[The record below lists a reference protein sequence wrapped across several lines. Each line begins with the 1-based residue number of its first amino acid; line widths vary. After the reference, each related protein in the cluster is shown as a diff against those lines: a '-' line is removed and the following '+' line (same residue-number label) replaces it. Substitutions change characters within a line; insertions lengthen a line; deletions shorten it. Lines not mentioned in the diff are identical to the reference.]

1 MKRRTIGEVAR
12 LARVSVRA
20 LHHWDEI
27 GLVVPSGRSPKGY
40 RLYTDR
46 DLEKLEVVLV
56 HRALGLGLDEI
67 ARIVG
72 DPAFDR
78 VRALRTH
85 RDALARRLEADRAL
99 LALVDR
105 AISEAEGKTT
115 MKPNPK
121 SAQRNDDV
129 LQPMTAEERVRAF
142 GAFEPEAYDDEAR
155 ERWGQT
161 DAYAESRRR
170 TKSYG
175 RREWETIRA
184 ESETIERE
192 LCDLF
197 VRGVPASSV
206 EAIALAER
214 HRAHIDR
221 WFYACTPEI
230 HTRLARGYVEDPRF
244 AAHYDRRR
252 AGLALYV
259 RDAIL
264 ARHGA

>member
-56 HRALGLGLDEI
+56 HRALGLALDEI
-67 ARIVG
+67 ARILR
-72 DPAFDR
+72 DPSFDR
-78 VRALRTH
+78 AVVLRRH
-85 RDALARRLEADRAL
+85 RDALARRIEGDRAL

-105 AISEAEGKTT
+105 AISEAEGSQT
-115 MKPNPK
+115 MKPMSP
-121 SAQRNDDV
+121 
-129 LQPMTAEERVRAF
+129 EERVRAF
-142 GAFEPEAYDDEAR
+142 GSFDPEVHEEEAR
-155 ERWGQT
+155 ERWGET
-161 DAYAESRRR
+161 EAHAESARR
-170 TKSYG
+170 TRTYG
-175 RREWETIRA
+175 PREWETIRA
-184 ESETIERE
+184 ESGAIEAE
-192 LCDLF
+192 LCELF
-197 VRGVPASSV
+197 TRGVPATAP

-221 WFYACTPEI
+221 WFYPCSAEI
-230 HTRLARGYVEDPRF
+230 HAGLARGYVEDPRF

-252 AGLALYV
+252 AGLAVYV

-264 ARHGA
+264 ARHGT

>member
-56 HRALGLGLDEI
+56 HRALGLALDEI
-67 ARIVG
+67 ARIVA

-78 VRALRTH
+78 ARALRTH
-85 RDALARRLEADRAL
+85 RDALARRIEVDRAL

-105 AISEAEGKTT
+105 AISEAEGTTAMKTS
-115 MKPNPK
+115 PK
-121 SAQRNDDV
+121 SSKNGEGLQR
-129 LQPMTAEERVRAF
+129 MTPEERIRAF
-142 GAFEPEAYDDEAR
+142 GAFEPEAHEGEVQ
-155 ERWGQT
+155 ERWGHT
-161 DAYAESRRR
+161 DAYAESQRR
-170 TKSYG
+170 TRGYG
-175 RREWETIRA
+175 PREWETIRA
-184 ESETIERE
+184 QSEEIERE
-192 LCDLF
+192 LCALF
-197 VRGVPASSV
+197 TRGVSASSA

-214 HRAHIDR
+214 HRAHIER
-221 WFYACTPEI
+221 WFYACPPEI
-230 HTRLARGYVEDPRF
+230 HTALARGYVEDPRF

-252 AGLALYV
+252 AGLGAYV